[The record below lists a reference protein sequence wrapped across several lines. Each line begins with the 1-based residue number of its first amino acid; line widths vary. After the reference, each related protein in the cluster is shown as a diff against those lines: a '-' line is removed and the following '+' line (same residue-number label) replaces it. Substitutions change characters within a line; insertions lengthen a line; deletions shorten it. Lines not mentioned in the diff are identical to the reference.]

1 MGLTVED
8 VLREDLL
15 MDAKVVTS
23 ELLTDKKEVQ
33 WISVIELPVENFV
46 RKNEIVLTTA
56 IGCKNEPDLF
66 IEFVKDVIESKAAAL
81 MIALGRFIYDI
92 PKEVMD
98 MAKQHD
104 FVIIVLPWEIRFAN
118 IVETVMLQLT
128 DAGSQERKRSE
139 RIQQELLNL
148 ILAERDLNDILT
160 FIQDEMEAAIYLSD
174 RFGNLFDGDLYTEKV
189 QQQWKQNVV
198 NGKIPRQQSVLNN
211 NDPFIQKFDL
221 IEGNHSEQS
230 LVQIP
235 ILQVSGEPQ
244 GYLFVSLPE
253 DEAMET
259 FLTSNRIHIIEHA
272 ATTIALWFSKRN
284 AIEETKIRL
293 RSDFVDELAK
303 GYFQSHEEAASR
315 AGLLGYELQH
325 EYVCIVGFAE
335 NMERI
340 FERRIQ
346 EAHTFDSWKKS
357 MHRYIEEEI
366 IYAATTLERQWL
378 LTRNEDVFLIYLQVE
393 HQTEH
398 EYATDFLDMID
409 RRLQNLLPDVEMI
422 WGLGKR
428 VKQFSDYHL
437 SYQQARTALKI
448 GYRKDKR
455 RTWYDQTGLDRI
467 LLNLY
472 EFDDMREMM
481 RNTITPL
488 IQYEADRQMDL
499 IGTFTAF
506 HQYRGNVSQTAR
518 SLHLHRQSLLY
529 RLRKIE
535 SLTGLSLNNSDHLF
549 LLELCLKTWR
559 IGNENIN
566 ASYSQK

>member
-8 VLREDLL
+8 VLCEDLL
-15 MDAKVVTS
+15 MDAEVVTS
-23 ELLTDKKEVQ
+23 ESLIGKKKVQ

-56 IGCKNEPDLF
+56 IGCKNDPEQF
-66 IEFVKDVIESKAAAL
+66 IKFVKDVIESKAAAL

-92 PKEVMD
+92 PKEVMA
-98 MAKQHD
+98 MAEEND

-118 IVETVMLQLT
+118 IVETVMMQLT
-128 DAGSQERKRSE
+128 DAESQDRKRSE

-160 FIQDEMEAAIYLSD
+160 FIQDEMEAAVFLSD
-174 RFGNLFDGDLYTEKV
+174 RFGNLFDKDLYNEKV
-189 QQQWKQNVV
+189 QQQWKQKVV
-198 NGKIPRQQSVLNN
+198 NGKIPRQQTVQSN
-211 NDPFIQKFDL
+211 NDPLIQKFDL
-221 IEGNHSEQS
+221 IEGKQS
-230 LVQIP
+230 LLQIP

-244 GYLFVSLPE
+244 GYLFVMLPE
-253 DEAMET
+253 DEVTET
-259 FLTSNRIHIIEHA
+259 FLTTNRIHIIEHA
-272 ATTIALWFSKRN
+272 ATTIALWLSKRN

-315 AGLLGYELQH
+315 AGLLGYELYH

-335 NMERI
+335 NMERM

-393 HQTEH
+393 HQTDH

-409 RRLQNLLPDVEMI
+409 RRLQNLLPDIEMV

-428 VKQFSDYHL
+428 VKQFSDYHI

-472 EFDDMREMM
+472 EFDDMWEMM
-481 RNTITPL
+481 KNTITPL
-488 IQYEADRQMDL
+488 INYEAERQMDL

-559 IGNENIN
+559 IGNEDIN
-566 ASYSQK
+566 ASYSPK

>member
-1 MGLTVED
+1 MGLTVEE

-15 MDAKVVTS
+15 MDAEVVTGES
-23 ELLTDKKEVQ
+23 ITGKKEVQ

-56 IGCKNEPDLF
+56 IGCKNDPELF

-92 PKEVMD
+92 PKEVVK
-98 MAKQHD
+98 MAEQHD

-128 DAGSQERKRSE
+128 DAGSQERKKSE

-160 FIQDEMEAAIYLSD
+160 FIEDEMEAAIFLSD

-189 QQQWKQNVV
+189 QQQWKQNVI
-198 NGKIPRQQSVLNN
+198 NGKIPRQQSLQNN
-211 NDPFIQKFDL
+211 NDPLIQKFDL
-221 IEGNHSEQS
+221 IEGAHLEQS

-244 GYLFVSLPE
+244 GYLFVTLPKE
-253 DEAMET
+253 EVTET
-259 FLTSNRIHIIEHA
+259 FLTTNRVHIIEHA
-272 ATTIALWFSKRN
+272 ATTIALWLSKRN

-315 AGLLGYELQH
+315 AGLLGYELHH
-325 EYVCIVGFAE
+325 EYVCVVGFAE

-340 FERRIQ
+340 FERRTQ

-366 IYAATTLERQWL
+366 IYAARTLERQWL

-393 HQTEH
+393 HQTDH

-409 RRLQNLLPDVEMI
+409 RRLQNLLPDIEMI

-428 VKQFSDYHL
+428 VKQFSDFPI

-472 EFDDMREMM
+472 EFEDMQEIMK
-481 RNTITPL
+481 NTITPL
-488 IQYEADRQMDL
+488 INYEADRQMDL

-559 IGNENIN
+559 IGNKDIN
-566 ASYSQK
+566 ASYSPE

>member
-1 MGLTVED
+1 MGLTVEE
-8 VLREDLL
+8 VLREELL
-15 MDAKVVTS
+15 IDAKVVTGK
-23 ELLTDKKEVQ
+23 LLTSKKDVQ

-56 IGCKNEPDLF
+56 IGCKNDPDLF
-66 IEFVKDVIESKAAAL
+66 MEFVKDVIESKAAAL

-92 PKEVMD
+92 PKEVID

-104 FVIIVLPWEIRFAN
+104 FVIIILPWEIRFAN

-128 DAGSQERKRSE
+128 DAGSEERKRSE
-139 RIQQELLNL
+139 RVQQKLLNL
-148 ILAERDLNDILT
+148 ILAEHDLNHILS
-160 FIQDEMEAAIYLSD
+160 FIQEEMEATIYLSD
-174 RFGNLFDGDLYTEKV
+174 RYGNLFDRDLYTEQV
-189 QQQWKQNVV
+189 QERWKQNVV
-198 NGKIPRQQSVLNN
+198 NGKVPRQQTVQNN
-211 NDPFIQKFDL
+211 NDPLIQKFDL
-221 IEGNHSEQS
+221 IEETQSEHA

-253 DEAMET
+253 GEEKES
-259 FLTSNRIHIIEHA
+259 FLTTNRVHIIEHA
-272 ATTIALWFSKRN
+272 ATTIALWLSKRN

-303 GYFQSHEEAASR
+303 GYFQSYEEAVSR
-315 AGLLGYELQH
+315 AGLLGYELH
-325 EYVCIVGFAE
+325 NEYVCIVGFAE

-340 FERRIQ
+340 FERRVQ
-346 EAHTFDSWKKS
+346 EGHTFESWKKS

-378 LTRNEDVFLIYLQVE
+378 LTRNEEVFLIYLQVE
-393 HQTEH
+393 HQTDH

-409 RRLQNLLPDVEMI
+409 RRLQHLLPDIEMI

-428 VKQFSDYHL
+428 VKHFSDYHV

-448 GYRKDKR
+448 GYRKEKR

-472 EFDDMREMM
+472 EFDDMQEMM
-481 RNTITPL
+481 KNTITPL
-488 IQYEADRQMDL
+488 IKYEAERQMDL

-549 LLELCLKTWR
+549 LLELCLKTWK
-559 IGNENIN
+559 IGNEDMD
-566 ASYSQK
+566 APY

>member
-1 MGLTVED
+1 MLMGLTVEE
-8 VLREDLL
+8 VLREELL
-15 MDAKVVTS
+15 IDAKVVTGK
-23 ELLTDKKEVQ
+23 LLTSKKDVQ

-56 IGCKNEPDLF
+56 IGCKNDPDLF

-92 PKEVMD
+92 PKEVID

-128 DAGSQERKRSE
+128 DAGSEERKRSE
-139 RIQQELLNL
+139 RVQQKLLNL
-148 ILAERDLNDILT
+148 ILAEHDLNHILS
-160 FIQDEMEAAIYLSD
+160 FIQEEMEATIYLSD
-174 RFGNLFDGDLYTEKV
+174 RYGNLFDRELYTEQV
-189 QQQWKQNVV
+189 QERWKQNVV
-198 NGKIPRQQSVLNN
+198 NGKVPRQQTVQNN
-211 NDPFIQKFDL
+211 NDPLIQKFDL
-221 IEGNHSEQS
+221 IEETQSEHA

-253 DEAMET
+253 GEEKES
-259 FLTSNRIHIIEHA
+259 FLTTNRVHIIEHA
-272 ATTIALWFSKRN
+272 ATTIALWLSKRN

-303 GYFQSHEEAASR
+303 GYFQSYEEAVSR
-315 AGLLGYELQH
+315 AGLLGYELH
-325 EYVCIVGFAE
+325 NEYVCIVGFAE
-335 NMERI
+335 NMGRI
-340 FERRIQ
+340 FERRVQ
-346 EAHTFDSWKKS
+346 EGHTFESWKKS

-378 LTRNEDVFLIYLQVE
+378 LTRNEEVFLIYLQVE
-393 HQTEH
+393 HQTDH

-409 RRLQNLLPDVEMI
+409 RRLQHLLPDIEMI

-428 VKQFSDYHL
+428 VKHFSDYHV

-448 GYRKDKR
+448 GYRKEKR

-472 EFDDMREMM
+472 EFDDMQEMM
-481 RNTITPL
+481 KNTITPL
-488 IQYEADRQMDL
+488 IKYEAERQMDL

-549 LLELCLKTWR
+549 LLELCLKTWK
-559 IGNENIN
+559 IGNEDMD
-566 ASYSQK
+566 APY

>member
-1 MGLTVED
+1 MGLTVEE
-8 VLREDLL
+8 VLREELL
-15 MDAKVVTS
+15 IDAKVVTGK
-23 ELLTDKKEVQ
+23 LLTSKKDVQ

-56 IGCKNEPDLF
+56 IGCKNDPDLF
-66 IEFVKDVIESKAAAL
+66 MEFVKDVIESKAAAL

-92 PKEVMD
+92 PKEVID

-128 DAGSQERKRSE
+128 DAGSKERKRSE
-139 RIQQELLNL
+139 RVQQKLLNL
-148 ILAERDLNDILT
+148 ILAEHDLNHILS
-160 FIQDEMEAAIYLSD
+160 FIQEEMEATIYLSD
-174 RFGNLFDGDLYTEKV
+174 RYGNLFDRELYTEQV
-189 QQQWKQNVV
+189 QERWKQNVV
-198 NGKIPRQQSVLNN
+198 NGKVPRQQTVQNN
-211 NDPFIQKFDL
+211 NDPLIQKFDL
-221 IEGNHSEQS
+221 IEETQSEHA

-253 DEAMET
+253 GEEKES
-259 FLTSNRIHIIEHA
+259 FLTTNRVHIIEHA
-272 ATTIALWFSKRN
+272 ATTIALWLSKRN

-303 GYFQSHEEAASR
+303 GYFQSYEEAVSR
-315 AGLLGYELQH
+315 AGLLGYELH
-325 EYVCIVGFAE
+325 NEYVCIVGFAE

-340 FERRIQ
+340 FERRVQ
-346 EAHTFDSWKKS
+346 EGHTFESWKKS

-378 LTRNEDVFLIYLQVE
+378 LTRNEEVFLIYLQVE
-393 HQTEH
+393 HQTDH

-409 RRLQNLLPDVEMI
+409 RRLQHLLPDIEMI

-428 VKQFSDYHL
+428 VKHFSDYHV

-448 GYRKDKR
+448 GYRKEKR

-472 EFDDMREMM
+472 EFDDMQEMM
-481 RNTITPL
+481 KNTITPL
-488 IQYEADRQMDL
+488 IKYEAERQMDL

-549 LLELCLKTWR
+549 LLELCLKTWK
-559 IGNENIN
+559 IGNEDID
-566 ASYSQK
+566 APY